1 MINFGLGAKG
11 GLGLAPNEGGFGGV
25 GGGGPF
31 LANMEL
37 EAIGDSDEWPLI
49 DWEESDSSTS
59 STVVISGMNRNA
71 NDDISPRRVQ
81 FFRAISWPPIQ
92 GRVKV
97 IRDIQFI
104 SLNSGFRQCKHVV
117 CLFLLVGDSSEQ
129 FFGKVL

>member
-59 STVVISGMNRNA
+59 STVVISL
-71 NDDISPRRVQ
+71 S
-81 FFRAISWPPIQ
+81 
-92 GRVKV
+92 
-97 IRDIQFI
+97 
-104 SLNSGFRQCKHVV
+104 NSAQIF
-117 CLFLLVGDSSEQ
+117 
-129 FFGKVL
+129 